1 MIKIKRELIKAFWK
15 IVPRS
20 IRIKVRQTSLQI
32 PLQRGLD
39 HRVLKTDGEQWMNIL
54 IETIARHEK
63 GAFIDVGAN
72 AGQTLLKVKSL
83 LPHMQYIGFEPNIYC
98 AGYVSQII
106 QANRFK
112 DCVIFPIGL
121 GDKDS
126 IATLFCHNHSDPK
139 GTVIDNFRGREATL
153 LQQTVLIRD
162 AGAFLNSL
170 NIDKIALVKI
180 DVEGYEASVLSGM
193 KSILQQQRPFIICE
207 VLRTHG
213 PHHPSYDFRCTSRSI
228 CETVLSDSHYAIW
241 VATRRLTIEP
251 VAHLSDLFT
260 NYIFVPQEK
269 VFIVQQMTT

>member
-15 IVPRS
+15 ILPKS
-20 IRIKVRQTSLQI
+20 IGMKMRQTTLRI

-39 HRVLKTDGEQWMNIL
+39 HRVLKKDGEQWMNML
-54 IETIARHEK
+54 IETIARHEQ
-63 GAFIDVGAN
+63 GAFIDIGAN

-83 LPHMQYIGFEPNIYC
+83 LPHMEYIGFEPNIYC

-106 QANRFK
+106 QANCFEN
-112 DCVIFPIGL
+112 CVIFPIGL

-162 AGAFLNSL
+162 AGAFINSL
-170 NIDKIALVKI
+170 NIDNIAMVKI
-180 DVEGYEASVLSGM
+180 DVEGYEAAVLSGM

-213 PHHPSYDFRCTSRSI
+213 PHHPSYDFRRTSRGL
-228 CETVLSDSHYAIW
+228 CEAVLHDSHYAIW
-241 VATRRLTIEP
+241 TVTRRLTVEP
-251 VAHLSDLFT
+251 VARLSDQFT

-269 VFIVQQMTT
+269 AYLMQQMAT